1 MYESS
6 LDTSWASRHDW
17 YLRKRGIGIL
27 CSFKYRHGPSQ
38 CWSEEVLRRPGE
50 PARIS
55 CHSRGY
61 QKGQVGTVEGQ
72 WYFSSLPQVRL
83 AVCGGNTAHKRFP
96 AYEPP
101 VTIYMGRDK
110 VESPYLFSTCV
121 LIFRLLAYPR

>member
-27 CSFKYRHGPSQ
+27 CSFKYRHGLAVA
-38 CWSEEVLRRPGE
+38 VLVRGGRPGAT
-50 PARIS
+50 ARIS

-61 QKGQVGTVEGQ
+61 QKGQVGTVDGQ

-83 AVCGGNTAHKRFP
+83 AVCDENTAHKRFP

-110 VESPYLFSTCV
+110 VESPYPFSTCV